1 MAEKRGREKWYG
13 DAWHWCDWCGM
24 RFYRFYCDGISS
36 FVHQRSL
43 WTPKCVCVCIVTSV
57 PLFCLP
63 FNRTKRIH
71 SLFFIFLSLFFFAPV
86 QTGIVFNVERCGFE
100 PIFIHA
106 QPTNLKGIHLF
117 VHYCSVARRA
127 QNWFDY
133 TFFYIFRHFLTLA
146 RAASTY
152 SEHE

>member
-1 MAEKRGREKWYG
+1 MVMRGIDVTGAVCDFTVFIAMGSHHLCTNVRYG
-13 DAWHWCDWCGM
+13 
-24 RFYRFYCDGISS
+24 RQSVF
-36 FVHQRSL
+36 
-43 WTPKCVCVCIVTSV
+43 VCIVTSV

-71 SLFFIFLSLFFFAPV
+71 SLFFIFLSLFFFLLFKLESSLTLSAAASKP
-86 QTGIVFNVERCGFE
+86 GFK

-133 TFFYIFRHFLTLA
+133 TFFYISRHFLTLA

>member
-1 MAEKRGREKWYG
+1 MVMRGIDVTGAVCDFTVFIAMGSHHLCTNVRYG
-13 DAWHWCDWCGM
+13 
-24 RFYRFYCDGISS
+24 RQSVF
-36 FVHQRSL
+36 
-43 WTPKCVCVCIVTSV
+43 VCIVTSV

-71 SLFFIFLSLFFFAPV
+71 SLFFIFLSLFFFSPV

>member
-1 MAEKRGREKWYG
+1 MVMRGIDVTGAVCDFTVFIAMGSHHLCTNVRYG
-13 DAWHWCDWCGM
+13 
-24 RFYRFYCDGISS
+24 RQSVF
-36 FVHQRSL
+36 
-43 WTPKCVCVCIVTSV
+43 VCIVTSV

>member
-1 MAEKRGREKWYG
+1 MRGIDVTG
-13 DAWHWCDWCGM
+13 AVCDFTVFIAMGSHHLCTN
-24 RFYRFYCDGISS
+24 
-36 FVHQRSL
+36 QRSL
-43 WTPKCVCVCIVTSV
+43 WTPKCVCVYCDVCTS
-57 PLFCLP
+57 FLP
-63 FNRTKRIH
+63 AFQSYKTHTFTIFH
-71 SLFFIFLSLFFFAPV
+71 FSFFIFFSPV

-133 TFFYIFRHFLTLA
+133 TFFYISRHFLTLA
-146 RAASTY
+146 LAASTY
-152 SEHE
+152 SEHEWMVSQAHFSI